1 MRNISLT
8 LTPITQ
14 AEAQEIKGAAHNIA
28 VSLTTTLQTE
38 LGIEAAERNLGVS
51 LRPTL
56 DIQTTY
62 SPIPACS
69 VQASINPNTQANLD
83 LNNIP
88 VKSIDVVIQAVT
100 QSQAHCGDP
109 RRNIHLELIPALIL
123 PSKSEPGEFEW
134 SSANW

>member
-14 AEAQEIKGAAHNIA
+14 AEAQEIKDAAHNIA
-28 VSLTTTLQTE
+28 VSLSSTIQTH
-38 LGIEAAERNLGVS
+38 LGIEAAERTLGVS

-62 SPIPACS
+62 SPIPAS
-69 VQASINPNTQANLD
+69 NIQANVSPNTQANA
-83 LNNIP
+83 NISTTP
-88 VKSIDVVIQAVT
+88 LKSIDVVVQAAV
-100 QSQAHCGDP
+100 QSQAHCGDA

-123 PSKSEPGEFEW
+123 PSKTEPGEFEW
-134 SSANW
+134 SSVNW

>member
-14 AEAQEIKGAAHNIA
+14 VEAQEIKSVAHSIA
-28 VSLTTTLQTE
+28 VSLATTLQTE

-62 SPIPACS
+62 SPIPVCN
-69 VQASINPNTQANLD
+69 VQASINPTTQATLD
-83 LNNIP
+83 ISNAP
-88 VKSIDVVIQAVT
+88 TKSIDVVIQAVT
-100 QSQAHCGDP
+100 QSQAYCGDP
-109 RRNIHLELIPALIL
+109 SRNIHLELIPALIL
-123 PSKSEPGEFEW
+123 PSKSEPGDFEW
-134 SSANW
+134 SSTNW